1 MDTVKLPI
9 ETEGTSAA
17 LTTTMQISA
26 ININPSIVAREPTA
40 LDLTSASYN
49 PSTGTEMHIND
60 SIMPSPFEVSTVSA
74 SQNDFHHCSNYVNRI
89 AGGRLNMP
97 YKVNIKSL

>member
-1 MDTVKLPI
+1 MCFFNVNYAFNIKFSAINNLSTTDTVKLPI

-17 LTTTMQISA
+17 VTTTMQISA

-74 SQNDFHHCSNYVNRI
+74 SQNDFHQ
-89 AGGRLNMP
+89 
-97 YKVNIKSL
+97 